1 MYVSKLLYGVLEVIT
16 PGGRRYLQATFFER
30 LYLLWTFRNFSILPA
45 AVLNAW
51 QRRLMDKLLVRRPFA
66 SRTGDELI
74 DRPVIGT
81 VERSERR
88 SGVFGVAH
96 KLSPTGCNQPVS
108 VISRRG

>member
-16 PGGRRYLQATFFER
+16 PAGRRYLHATFLER
-30 LYLLWTFRNFSILPA
+30 LYLLWTFRNFSILPH
-45 AVLNAW
+45 AVLNAS
-51 QRRLMDKLLVRRPFA
+51 QRRLLDKLLVRRPPVEHN
-66 SRTGDELI
+66 GDELI

-81 VERSERR
+81 IERSERR

-96 KLSPTGCNQPVS
+96 LLSPKACNQPVS

>member
-16 PGGRRYLQATFFER
+16 PGGQRYLQATFFER
-30 LYLLWTFRNFSILPA
+30 LCLLWTFRNFPILPH

-51 QRRLMDKLLVRRPFA
+51 QRGLMEKLLVRRP
-66 SRTGDELI
+66 SGTRSGDELI

-81 VERSERR
+81 VERCERR

-96 KLSPTGCNQPVS
+96 QLSPKACNQPVS
-108 VISRRG
+108 AISRRG